1 MQLLLYKLKFPGNV
15 GGIYRLAYNFGIEKI
30 WQIDCIKPDA
40 QNTPKVE
47 RHMPIENVKEIY
59 DIYRWKDMYTIA
71 LEMHVDG
78 EKQIPFSVTA
88 SNFLVAVGNEAHG
101 IPEDELKK
109 FDTIVSLQSVKPQSM
124 NVSHALAIAL
134 YKILYG

>member
-15 GGIYRLAYNFGIEKI
+15 GAIYRLAYNFGIEKI
-30 WQIDCIKPDA
+30 WQIDCVKPNA
-40 QNTPKVE
+40 ENTPKIE
-47 RHMPIENVKEIY
+47 RYMPIENVNGIHEIPG
-59 DIYRWKDMYTIA
+59 WHNMFTIA
-71 LEMHVDG
+71 LEQHPDG
-78 EKQIPFSVTA
+78 DKDILKAFQT
-88 SNFLVAVGNEAHG
+88 SNYLVAVGNEAHG

-109 FDTIVSLQSVKPQSM
+109 FDMIVSLQSVKPQSM